1 MTNSI
6 VSRRG
11 VLWLAFTCIH
21 LERTVTNG
29 YTIHSSPAVGR
40 QTQRMSFALSAS
52 RSDDKVSTTPTQQR
66 SSKFP
71 DHIDMQRREWMQRT
85 AGIVAGSVST
95 LSTCANAAT
104 TDTTAP
110 TTTITPKTMKGLAL
124 CDSNVSTF
132 TKNGRTV
139 HLLGT
144 AHISSVSAQLAGRVV
159 RETSPDAVFVE
170 LDAKRVD
177 RVFLPESEA
186 NQQLVSNAPTAVQ
199 SNTKKSPFGFI
210 ETIKKAPAALVGK
223 TISNMYKKLE
233 SDGLNAGEE
242 FSVAV
247 NEGLKLNAAI
257 VLGDRDVD
265 VTLQRLTTAISKT
278 NFKQLLSADSQI
290 EEQMINTLPTETI
303 DTFQKIG
310 SLSSDEMRTMVE
322 ILKTNDNVKAL
333 MANLKRAAPEI
344 YGAMVAERDEYMA
357 RGLNELPNKYLT
369 TVAVMGL
376 AHIDGVERNLMASG
390 WTQAIPMCT

>member
-1 MTNSI
+1 MHPLRCKAT
-6 VSRRG
+6 RRR
-11 VLWLAFTCIH
+11 V
-21 LERTVTNG
+21 
-29 YTIHSSPAVGR
+29 
-40 QTQRMSFALSAS
+40 
-52 RSDDKVSTTPTQQR
+52 RSG
-66 SSKFP
+66 SSKP
-71 DHIDMQRREWMQRT
+71 SKRHRRPWSGKQ
-85 AGIVAGSVST
+85 SP
-95 LSTCANAAT
+95 TCT
-104 TDTTAP
+104 
-110 TTTITPKTMKGLAL
+110 
-124 CDSNVSTF
+124 
-132 TKNGRTV
+132 
-139 HLLGT
+139 
-144 AHISSVSAQLAGRVV
+144 
-159 RETSPDAVFVE
+159 
-170 LDAKRVD
+170 
-177 RVFLPESEA
+177 
-186 NQQLVSNAPTAVQ
+186 
-199 SNTKKSPFGFI
+199 
-210 ETIKKAPAALVGK
+210 
-223 TISNMYKKLE
+223 KKLE

>member
-223 TISNMYKKLE
+223 TISNMYKKTGIGRSQCRRRILGCCE
-233 SDGLNAGEE
+233 RRIETQCCHCARGSGCRRN
-242 FSVAV
+242 VAASHHGHIQ
-247 NEGLKLNAAI
+247 NE
-257 VLGDRDVD
+257 
-265 VTLQRLTTAISKT
+265 LQTI
-278 NFKQLLSADSQI
+278 I
-290 EEQMINTLPTETI
+290 ECRQSN
-303 DTFQKIG
+303 
-310 SLSSDEMRTMVE
+310 RR
-322 ILKTNDNVKAL
+322 TNDQ
-333 MANLKRAAPEI
+333 
-344 YGAMVAERDEYMA
+344 Y
-357 RGLNELPNKYLT
+357 
-369 TVAVMGL
+369 L
-376 AHIDGVERNLMASG
+376 AHGNH
-390 WTQAIPMCT
+390 

>member
-1 MTNSI
+1 
-6 VSRRG
+6 
-11 VLWLAFTCIH
+11 
-21 LERTVTNG
+21 
-29 YTIHSSPAVGR
+29 
-40 QTQRMSFALSAS
+40 MSFALSAN
-52 RSDDKVSTTPTQQR
+52 RGDDKVSTTPIQER

-85 AGIVAGSVST
+85 AGIVVGSVST

-124 CDSNVSTF
+124 CDATVSTF

-199 SNTKKSPFGFI
+199 SKTKSPFGFI
-210 ETIKKAPAALVGK
+210 ETLKKAPAALVGK

-278 NFKQLLSADSQI
+278 NFKQLLSADIQI
-290 EEQMINTLPTETI
+290 EEQMINTLPMETI
-303 DTFQKIG
+303 DSFQKSG

-322 ILKTNDNVKAL
+322 ILKTKDNVKTL
-333 MANLKRAAPEI
+333 MANLKKAAPEI

-376 AHIDGVERNLMASG
+376 AHIDGVEQNLMSRG